1 MPRSEKPAVA
11 IFCKILC
18 EQEVVPQAAKL
29 PLFSAV
35 PAGHVLQSAVMK
47 TLISLL
53 VSLLALTASPAFA
66 AAQPSSSPQ
75 AAPERLGTVSFA
87 VTCAPAVQASFVR
100 GVALLHDFWYQE
112 AQRQFEQIAKADPP
126 CAMAHWGVAMSLY
139 HQIWD
144 RPDDSTVAK
153 GWREMQAAQAHP
165 AKSARERSYVTAL
178 SDFYKPGPQD
188 YQVRVEAYA
197 AAMGKLYHD
206 YPADT
211 DAGAFYALALLAS
224 QAPNDD
230 SLTLNRKAMAVLT
243 PLFAQ
248 YPDHPGVV
256 HYIIHAC
263 DTPALAQDGLTAA
276 KHYGEIAASAP
287 HAVHMPGH
295 IFARLGMWQADID
308 ANVGSVAASHAAESR
323 KQSGAMDQFHSDDFL
338 VYAYLQSGQEARA
351 KAVLDDS
358 AAAIA
363 HFETMSDMGE
373 HYMTAMFPYY
383 RTKLPTIYYVE
394 LRDWN
399 TAAAL
404 KPVAGATP
412 ETQTLTYWARTLAAG
427 HLHQAEQARANLV
440 DYDALIA
447 KVKQGRHAYFADS
460 TGARI
465 ERGEMLAWI
474 AFAEDN
480 PSVALQRMQ
489 EAADLQDKVGQGEVD
504 IPAREML
511 ADILLELGRPQD
523 ALVEYKKA
531 LTLSP
536 NRFNGLFNAGKAAE
550 AAGDAPQ
557 ARQYYATLLKV
568 TDNGSQSARPEF
580 EHVRSAM
587 SSAKLAVK

>member
-1 MPRSEKPAVA
+1 
-11 IFCKILC
+11 
-18 EQEVVPQAAKL
+18 
-29 PLFSAV
+29 
-35 PAGHVLQSAVMK
+35 MK
-47 TLISLL
+47 TLI
-53 VSLLALTASPAFA
+53 LALIPFLTLTAAPAF
-66 AAQPSSSPQ
+66 P
-75 AAPERLGTVSFA
+75 AAPAAPATPAATERLGTVSFA
-87 VTCAPAVQASFVR
+87 VTCAPAVQTAFVR

-112 AQRQFEQIAKADPP
+112 AQRQFEQIAKADPS
-126 CAMAHWGVAMSLY
+126 CAMAHWGTAMSFY

-144 RPDDSTVAK
+144 RPDDGTVAR
-153 GWREMQAAQAHP
+153 GWREMQAAQPHP
-165 AKSARERSYVTAL
+165 AKSARERAYVAAL
-178 SDFYKPGPQD
+178 SGFYKPGPQD
-188 YQVRVEAYA
+188 YQTRVEAYA
-197 AAMGKLYHD
+197 AAMGKLYQD

-224 QAPNDD
+224 EAPNDD
-230 SLTLNRKAMAVLT
+230 SLTLNRKAMTVLT

-263 DTPALAQDGLTAA
+263 DTPALAHDGLRAA
-276 KHYGEIAASAP
+276 KHYGEIASSAP

-295 IFARLGMWQADID
+295 IFARLGMWQDDID
-308 ANVGSVAASHAAESR
+308 ANVGSVAASHSAESR

-363 HFETMSDMGE
+363 HFETMSDMGD
-373 HYMTAMFPYY
+373 HYMTGMFPYY
-383 RTKLPTIYYVE
+383 RTKLPIIYYLE
-394 LRDWN
+394 LRDWK
-399 TAAAL
+399 TAATLQA
-404 KPVAGATP
+404 VAGAPP
-412 ETQTLTYWARTLAAG
+412 ETQTLTFWARALAQG
-427 HLHQAEQARANLV
+427 HLRQAEQARASLGS
-440 DYDALIA
+440 YDEVIA
-447 KVKQGRHAYFADS
+447 RIKQGRHAYFADS

-465 ERGEMLAWI
+465 TRGEMLAWI
-474 AFAEDN
+474 AFAENHPTD
-480 PSVALQRMQ
+480 AIKQMQ

-523 ALVEYKKA
+523 ALVEYQKA

-557 ARQYYATLLKV
+557 AQLYYATLLKI

-580 EHVRSAM
+580 DHVKSVV

>member
-1 MPRSEKPAVA
+1 LGIFTQVWLDPYFSRTFSDVA
-11 IFCKILC
+11 
-18 EQEVVPQAAKL
+18 A
-29 PLFSAV
+29 S
-35 PAGHVLQSAVMK
+35 HVLQSVAMK
-47 TLISLL
+47 TRNLLFISF
-53 VSLLALTASPAFA
+53 LALPAA
-66 AAQPSSSPQ
+66 LPAAQAS
-75 AAPERLGTVSFA
+75 ERLGTVSFA
-87 VTCAPAVQASFVR
+87 VSCAPGVQTSFVR

-112 AQRQFEQIAKADPP
+112 AQRQFEDIAKTDPS
-126 CAMAHWGVAMSLY
+126 CAMAHWGVALSLY

-144 RPDDSTVAK
+144 RPDEGTVAR
-153 GWREMQAAQAHP
+153 GWREMQAALAHP
-165 AKSARERSYVTAL
+165 AKTARERAYVAAL

-188 YQVRVEAYA
+188 YQARVEAYA
-197 AAMGKLYHD
+197 AAMGKLYLD
-206 YPADT
+206 YPKDT
-211 DAGAFYALALLAS
+211 DAGALYALALLAS

-263 DTPALAQDGLTAA
+263 DTPALAQDGLAAA

-373 HYMTAMFPYY
+373 HYMTGMFPYY
-383 RTKLPTIYYVE
+383 RTKLPIIYDLE
-394 LRDWN
+394 LRDWKS
-399 TAAAL
+399 AATLQA
-404 KPVAGATP
+404 VAGAPP
-412 ETQTLTYWARTLAAG
+412 ESQTLTYWARTVAAG
-427 HLHQAEQARANLV
+427 HLHGAQAAQASLS
-440 DYDALIA
+440 DYDALMA
-447 KVKQGRHAYFADS
+447 KIKQGRHAYFADS

-465 ERGEMLAWI
+465 QRGEMLAWI
-474 AFAEDN
+474 AFAQDN
-480 PSVALQRMQ
+480 SADALKRMR

-536 NRFNGLFNAGKAAE
+536 NRFNGLFNAGRAAE
-550 AAGDAPQ
+550 AAGDASQ
-557 ARQYYATLLKV
+557 AQRYYATLLKV
-568 TDNGSQSARPEF
+568 TNGGSQSMRPELN
-580 EHVRSAM
+580 HVKSVV
-587 SSAKLAVK
+587 SSAKLAIK

>member
-1 MPRSEKPAVA
+1 
-11 IFCKILC
+11 
-18 EQEVVPQAAKL
+18 
-29 PLFSAV
+29 
-35 PAGHVLQSAVMK
+35 MK
-47 TLISLL
+47 TFILLLISF
-53 VSLLALTASPAFA
+53 LALPAAFA
-66 AAQPSSSPQ
+66 SEQSSGES
-75 AAPERLGTVSFA
+75 LGTVSFA
-87 VTCAPAVQASFVR
+87 VSCAPAVQTSFMR

-112 AQRQFEQIAKADPP
+112 AQRQFEEIAKADPH
-126 CAMAHWGVAMSLY
+126 CAMAHWGTAMSFY

-144 RPDDSTVAK
+144 RPDDGTVAK

-165 AKSARERSYVTAL
+165 AKSAREREYVAAL
-178 SDFYKPGPQD
+178 SDFYRPGPLD

-197 AAMGKLYHD
+197 AAMGKLYRD

-211 DAGAFYALALLAS
+211 DAGAFYALSLLAS

-263 DTPALAQDGLTAA
+263 DTPALAQDGLAAA

-308 ANVGSVAASHAAESR
+308 ANVGSVAASHTAESR

-363 HFETMSDMGE
+363 HFETMSDMGD
-373 HYMTAMFPYY
+373 HYMTGMFPYF
-383 RTKLPTIYYVE
+383 RTKLPIIYNLE

-404 KPVAGATP
+404 QAVAGAPP
-412 ETQTLTYWARTLAAG
+412 ETQTLTYWARTVAAG
-427 HLHQAEQARANLV
+427 HLHQAQQAQANLN
-440 DYDALIA
+440 DYDAVIA
-447 KVKQGRHAYFADS
+447 KIRQGRHAYFADS

-474 AFAEDN
+474 AFAENNSAD
-480 PSVALQRMQ
+480 ALKWMQ

-523 ALVEYKKA
+523 ALAEYKKA
-531 LTLSP
+531 LVLSP

-557 ARQYYATLLKV
+557 AQLYYATLLKI
-568 TDNGSQSARPEF
+568 TDNGSRSTRPEF
-580 EHVRSAM
+580 DHVKSVV

>member
-1 MPRSEKPAVA
+1 
-11 IFCKILC
+11 
-18 EQEVVPQAAKL
+18 
-29 PLFSAV
+29 
-35 PAGHVLQSAVMK
+35 MK
-47 TLISLL
+47 TLILL
-53 VSLLALTASPAFA
+53 FISFLALPAAFA
-66 AAQPSSSPQ
+66 SEQSSGES
-75 AAPERLGTVSFA
+75 LGTVSFA
-87 VTCAPAVQASFVR
+87 VSCAPAVQTSFVR

-112 AQRQFEQIAKADPP
+112 AQRQFEEIAKADPH
-126 CAMAHWGVAMSLY
+126 CAMAHWGTAMSFY

-144 RPDDSTVAK
+144 RPDDATVAK

-165 AKSARERSYVTAL
+165 AKSAREREYVAAL
-178 SDFYKPGPQD
+178 SDFYRPGPQD

-197 AAMGKLYHD
+197 AAMGKLYRD

-211 DAGAFYALALLAS
+211 DAGAFYALSLLAS

-248 YPDHPGVV
+248 HPDHPGVV

-263 DTPALAQDGLTAA
+263 DTPALAQDGLAAA

-308 ANVGSVAASHAAESR
+308 ANFGSVAASHAAESR

-358 AAAIA
+358 AAAIT
-363 HFETMSDMGE
+363 HFETMSDMGD
-373 HYMTAMFPYY
+373 HYMTGMFPYY
-383 RTKLPTIYYVE
+383 RTKLPIIYNLE

-404 KPVAGATP
+404 QAVAGAPP
-412 ETQTLTYWARTLAAG
+412 ETQTLTYWARTVAAG
-427 HLHQAEQARANLV
+427 HLHQAQQAQANLN
-440 DYDALIA
+440 DYDAVIA
-447 KVKQGRHAYFADS
+447 KIRQGRHAYFADS

-474 AFAEDN
+474 AFAENNSAD
-480 PSVALQRMQ
+480 ALKRMQ

-523 ALVEYKKA
+523 ALAEYKKS
-531 LTLSP
+531 LVLSP

-557 ARQYYATLLKV
+557 AQLYYATLLKI
-568 TDNGSQSARPEF
+568 TDNGSRSTRPELD
-580 EHVRSAM
+580 HVKSVV